1 MDTLKKV
8 YNKLNSEKKTELAKH
23 KIELS
28 AIDDLKKAIEKIK
41 QNNKTIQTQVQLT
54 KKAEQNYESQ
64 HEKLKS
70 NLEDVFDKGLK
81 SMDDSLRY
89 VEKQESSIKEI
100 KKIAKELG
108 VEVKEIKEFEN
119 QKNILDKL
127 TDNLGENL
135 AELKDIFAD

>member
-1 MDTLKKV
+1 MNTLNKV
-8 YNKLNSEKKTELAKH
+8 YSKLNSENKTELANH

-28 AIDDLKKAIEKIK
+28 ALDDLKKAIEKIK
-41 QNNKTIQTQVQLT
+41 QNNKIIQTQVQLT

-108 VEVKEIKEFEN
+108 VEVKEIKEFQN

-127 TDNLGENL
+127 TDDLGENL